1 MAQYDLTSKI
11 GAYLDRH
18 LVFPLLEFLHVKQVY
33 DERELLLGKL
43 EIVKNTRMID
53 YAIDIHKQ
61 LHPNAII
68 PEELLEKRRKV
79 VNELKIYQEETNH
92 IRRIFESQPVVKQIE
107 TTRDGRTLLDFL
119 VKNYQFNIEWMD
131 SVYIFAKS
139 QYECGNYMSAT
150 EYLYLYRLLVP
161 STDKNY
167 LNGMW
172 GKLSA
177 EILMQ
182 SWDTAL
188 EDFNRLKEFIDS
200 NTKEN
205 DNFPFGSQLVTLQQ
219 RTWLIHW
226 SLFVFFNHPK
236 GQDLIIDTFLYS
248 QQYLNAIQTICPH
261 ILRYLTAAVIT
272 NKQRPSVMKD
282 LVKVIQQESYQYK
295 DPITEFVECLYVN
308 FDFDG
313 AQQKLREC
321 EQVLANDFFLVS
333 CLDSFIENA
342 RLVIFETFCCIH
354 QCLSISMLAEK
365 LNMTPEVA
373 EKWIVN
379 LIRNARLDAKIDS
392 QLGHVVMG
400 TKKLAP
406 YQQLIEKTKALSLR
420 TQMLTNSVEKKASAN
435 HPERIPYWGPTDF

>member
-1 MAQYDLTSKI
+1 MAQWDLTSKI
-11 GAYLDRH
+11 SVYLDRH
-18 LVFPLLEFLHVKQVY
+18 LVFPLLEFLSVKQVY

-53 YAIDIHKQ
+53 YAIDIFK
-61 LHPNAII
+61 LLYPNEKI
-68 PEELLEKRRKV
+68 PEELLEKRGKV
-79 VNELKIYQEETNH
+79 VSELKVYQEETEH
-92 IRRIFESQPVVKQIE
+92 IRQVFQSQVVQKQIE
-107 TTRDGRTLLDFL
+107 STRDGRMLLDFL
-119 VKNYQFNIEWMD
+119 VKNYDFNIECMD
-131 SVYIFAKS
+131 FVYIFAKS
-139 QYECGNYMSAT
+139 QYECGNYLSAT

-172 GKLSA
+172 GKLAS

-182 SWDTAL
+182 NWDTAL
-188 EDFNRLKEFIDS
+188 DDLNRLKEFIDS
-200 NTKEN
+200 N
-205 DNFPFGSQLVTLQQ
+205 PFGSALVALQQ

-226 SLFVFFNHPK
+226 SLFVFFNHAK
-236 GQDLIIDTFLYS
+236 GQDLIIDTFLFQ

-272 NKQRPSVMKD
+272 NKQRPNVMKE
-282 LVKVIQQESYQYK
+282 LVKVIQQESYQYR

-321 EQVLANDFFLVS
+321 EQVLAYDFFLVS
-333 CLDSFIENA
+333 CLESFIENA

-354 QCLSISMLAEK
+354 QCLSIKMLAEK
-365 LNMTPEVA
+365 LNMDPDHA

-400 TKKLAP
+400 TKKLSP
-406 YQQLIEKTKALSLR
+406 YQQLIEKTKVLSFRAQL
-420 TQMLTNSVEKKASAN
+420 LASNVEKKVAAN
-435 HPERIPYWGPTDF
+435 HPERTPYWAAPEF

>member
-1 MAQYDLTSKI
+1 MAQWDLTSEI
-11 GAYLDRH
+11 GVFLDRH
-18 LVFPLLEFLHVKQVY
+18 LVYPLLEFLSDKAVY
-33 DERELLLGKL
+33 NEREILLGKFEL
-43 EIVKNTRMID
+43 VKNTRMID
-53 YAIDIHKQ
+53 YAIDVYR
-61 LHPNAII
+61 
-68 PEELLEKRRKV
+68 LLYGPDVPDDLMEKRAKTV
-79 VNELKIYQEETNH
+79 SELKQYQEDTNH
-92 IRRIFESQPVVKQIE
+92 IRSIFESQEVITQIE
-107 TTRDGRTLLDFL
+107 TTRDGKTLLDFL
-119 VKNYQFNIEWMD
+119 VQNYKFNLEWMD
-131 SVYIFAKS
+131 AVYIYAKS
-139 QYECGNYMSAT
+139 QYECGNYMAAT

-161 STDKNY
+161 TTDKNY

-172 GKLSA
+172 GKLAA

-182 SWDTAL
+182 NWDSAL
-188 EDFNRLKEFIDS
+188 DDFNRLKEFIDS
-200 NTKEN
+200 N
-205 DNFPFGSQLVTLQQ
+205 PFGLPLITLQQ

-226 SLFVFFNHPK
+226 SLFVFFNHGK
-236 GQDLIIDTFLYS
+236 GQDMIIDMFLFQ

-261 ILRYLTAAVIT
+261 ILRYLTTAVIT
-272 NKQRPSVMKD
+272 NKQRPSVMKE
-282 LVKVIQQESYQYK
+282 LVKVIQQESYQYR

-354 QCLSISMLAEK
+354 QCLSINMLADK
-365 LNMTPEVA
+365 LNMNPDDA

-400 TKKLAP
+400 TKKLSP
-406 YQQLIEKTKALSLR
+406 YQQLIEKTKVLSFR
-420 TQMLTNSVEKKASAN
+420 AQMLATNVEKKVAAN
-435 HPERIPYWGPTDF
+435 HPERIPYWAAQEF

>member
-1 MAQYDLTSKI
+1 M
-11 GAYLDRH
+11 
-18 LVFPLLEFLHVKQVY
+18 
-33 DERELLLGKL
+33 
-43 EIVKNTRMID
+43 
-53 YAIDIHKQ
+53 
-61 LHPNAII
+61 
-68 PEELLEKRRKV
+68 
-79 VNELKIYQEETNH
+79 
-92 IRRIFESQPVVKQIE
+92 
-107 TTRDGRTLLDFL
+107 
-119 VKNYQFNIEWMD
+119 KNYDFNVDSME
-131 SVYIFAKS
+131 SVYNFAKS
-139 QYECGNYMSAT
+139 QYECGNYLAAT

-172 GKLSA
+172 GKLAS

-182 SWDTAL
+182 NWDAAL
-188 EDFNRLKEFIDS
+188 DDFNRLKEFIDS
-200 NTKEN
+200 N
-205 DNFPFGSQLVTLQQ
+205 PFGSATLVALQQ

-226 SLFVFFNHPK
+226 SLFVFFNHAK
-236 GQDLIIDTFLYS
+236 GPDLLIDMFLFQ

-261 ILRYLTAAVIT
+261 ILRYLTTTVIT
-272 NKQRPSVMKD
+272 NKQRPSVMKE
-282 LVKVIQQESYQYK
+282 LVKVIQQESYQYR

-321 EQVLANDFFLVS
+321 REVLSSDFFLVS

-354 QCLSISMLAEK
+354 QCLSIDMLAEK
-365 LNMTPEVA
+365 LNMAPDHA

-400 TKKLAP
+400 TKKLSP
-406 YQQLIEKTKALSLR
+406 YQQLIEKTKVLSFRASL
-420 TQMLTNSVEKKASAN
+420 LVTNVEKKVASN
-435 HPERIPYWGPTDF
+435 HPERQVPYWAAAPEF